1 MKMYPNNFL
10 YYGLSQ
16 VTEETDRLEI
26 ILPAV
31 KTKITLAEQLR
42 VQTTKAL
49 ANTDALSKMSL
60 G

>member
-1 MKMYPNNFL
+1 MYPNNFL

-49 ANTDALSKMSL
+49 TNTDALSKMSL
-60 G
+60 V